1 MDFNNVRRASS
12 AGYRLPER
20 AKESRSITKQAPAA
34 ESLQKRKDMIA
45 SSTRH
50 ADASDPVKQGQAWK
64 EMVWSERRAVLE
76 WEKNWSFLRNY
87 DQLRAVVC
95 PSPPL
100 LLSAERRHRDVTHT
114 YSPIKCG
121 FRERKKRLPVRSRL
135 PSFTS
140 KIRLSEQG
148 ELKTDEPFPDNSSFF
163 SNCYPNTSNQIF
175 GSRLSTP
182 LGRELI
188 RLDRIISW
196 SGSHHKCKQ
205 DPEMMSC

>member
-1 MDFNNVRRASS
+1 MQTRVIPSNK
-12 AGYRLPER
+12 
-20 AKESRSITKQAPAA
+20 AKRGKKWCGVKGEQCWNGKRIGVSCGITI
-34 ESLQKRKDMIA
+34 SCVCDCLQ
-45 SSTRH
+45 
-50 ADASDPVKQGQAWK
+50 
-64 EMVWSERRAVLE
+64 
-76 WEKNWSFLRNY
+76 
-87 DQLRAVVC
+87 RAVVC

>member
-87 DQLRAVVC
+87 DQL
-95 PSPPL
+95 
-100 LLSAERRHRDVTHT
+100 
-114 YSPIKCG
+114 
-121 FRERKKRLPVRSRL
+121 
-135 PSFTS
+135 
-140 KIRLSEQG
+140 G

>member
-87 DQLRAVVC
+87 DQLEAGMFHLHPFATDTQRKELHEHNNWWLVC
-95 PSPPL
+95 
-100 LLSAERRHRDVTHT
+100 
-114 YSPIKCG
+114 KG
-121 FRERKKRLPVRSRL
+121 G
-135 PSFTS
+135 
-140 KIRLSEQG
+140 LSEA
-148 ELKTDEPFPDNSSFF
+148 P
-163 SNCYPNTSNQIF
+163 
-175 GSRLSTP
+175 
-182 LGRELI
+182 
-188 RLDRIISW
+188 
-196 SGSHHKCKQ
+196 
-205 DPEMMSC
+205 